1 MLLVDGS
8 LNSLVAAAM
17 LHEGRLLAGSG
28 NDSLAWVLGGSAA
41 QRAAEAICRAFELQ
55 VVARS
60 DAGATPAPE
69 GGSSI
74 VVLAGATAAARL
86 GCTRLIWPVHG
97 ARPDAGGEL
106 DLDVIAESI
115 DRATL
120 IGRLA
125 SLDARSEIEVH
136 TPFVDLTDRQVADLA
151 VDMGVDP
158 SACWWASTDEATPDA
173 IAERR
178 RWGVALREAGQ
189 PIASRA

>member
-28 NDSLAWVLGGSAA
+28 SASFAWTLGAPTM

-55 VVARS
+55 VIARS
-60 DAGATPAPE
+60 DSGATAVPDR
-69 GGSSI
+69 GLSI

-97 ARPDAGGEL
+97 ARPDAHGEL

-158 SACWWASTDEATPDA
+158 SVCWWASTDDSTPEA

-178 RWGVALREAGQ
+178 RWGMALREAGQ
-189 PIASRA
+189 PMASTA